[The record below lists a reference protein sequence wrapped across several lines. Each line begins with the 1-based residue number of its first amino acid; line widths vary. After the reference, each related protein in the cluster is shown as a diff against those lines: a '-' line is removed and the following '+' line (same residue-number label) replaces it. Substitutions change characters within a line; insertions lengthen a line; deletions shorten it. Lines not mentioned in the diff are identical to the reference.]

1 MSSIEI
7 GTVSTQ
13 LTTYLNQSIA
23 QLQTPITT
31 LKSSKAALQMKTAV
45 FTDLKAKL
53 AALKTA
59 AETLSGTGSLSAF
72 GLKSAVSSNT
82 GVVTCEATAAAV
94 SCSHTVFV
102 TQLAKAHTVV
112 SDRYDLAGTGLSVA
126 NTGTKS
132 FSISVG
138 EDTYQVSVTVAAGD
152 TNETVLSKI
161 AAAIDDATNGKVAAS
176 LVVDT
181 PTTGKLSIRSV
192 SSGTVGKMTFV
203 DTSGLLGAMGVT
215 NQSQATNTAGGYV
228 YADLGN
234 NELDAIATVDGVQII
249 SSDNT
254 IDQAVEGLTLNL
266 LSAQKD
272 GDNPVGLTIST
283 DLEAIK
289 TKVKSFLTAYNE
301 AFSYV
306 VTKTK
311 VDAATYTRAV
321 LAGEYSYVSL
331 RLNMRAIM
339 SSNVGDSSA
348 AYRALSQIGIS
359 SDRNGSFS
367 VTDEGLLADAISSG
381 LNSMQDLFASDT
393 GIASGLS
400 ALLDGYVE
408 PGGTITTSKEGLSTR
423 MEFLNRSIER
433 QQKYATLRERQ
444 LRAEFGR
451 LQEALYSLSMSQ
463 QLADSFSAIIGV

>member
-7 GTVSTQ
+7 STVSAQ
-13 LTTYLNQSIA
+13 LTTYLNQSLA

-31 LKSSKAALQMKTAV
+31 LKHDRTALQTKTAV
-45 FTDLKAKL
+45 FTDLKTKL
-53 AALKTA
+53 DALKTA
-59 AETLSGTGSLSAF
+59 AEALSGTGTSSAF

-82 GVVTCEATAAAV
+82 GVVTCSATSAAV
-94 SCSHTVFV
+94 SCAHTVFV
-102 TQLAKAHTVV
+102 TQMAKAHMVV
-112 SDRYDLAGTGLSVA
+112 SDRYDQEATTLSAA
-126 NTGTKS
+126 NAGTKS

-138 EDTYQVSVTVAAGD
+138 ENTYQVSIMIASGD

-161 AAAIDDATNGKVAAS
+161 AAAINDATDGKVAAS

-181 PTTGKLSIRSV
+181 PTTAKLSIRSV
-192 SSGTVGKMTFV
+192 SSGTVGKMTFA
-203 DTSGLLGAMGVT
+203 DTGGLLGAMGVT

-254 IDQAVEGLTLNL
+254 IDQAVEGLTINL

-306 VTKTK
+306 VAKTK
-311 VDAATYTRAV
+311 VDATTYTRAV
-321 LAGEYSYVSL
+321 LAGDYSYVSL
-331 RLNMRAIM
+331 RLNMRVMM

-348 AYRALSQIGIS
+348 GYRALSQIGIT
-359 SDRNGSFS
+359 SDRNGNFS
-367 VTDEGLLADAISSG
+367 VTDDGLLSDAISSG
-381 LNSMQDLFASDT
+381 LDSMQNLFASDG

-400 ALLDGYVE
+400 ALLKGYVE
-408 PGGTITTSKEGLSTR
+408 PAGTITTSKEGVSTR
-423 MEFLNRSIER
+423 MEFLNKSIER

-463 QLADSFSAIIGV
+463 QLADSFAAIIGV